1 MIEGTEIGSAF
12 NTMSFSSIQQDISGL
27 VEQENLP
34 PPKKLNEKKLPTQ
47 SQNIINHQQQ
57 DLPQQ
62 QILQTNFD
70 NAIYNKNLEQ
80 EHKIAILVNELK
92 KQKEKQKYEY
102 SSDTYW
108 DKLIYKRKELF
119 KFIQSSFIILFA
131 ISLHLIIDH
140 YIKYYVSKYDISPE
154 RELLIKLLYPVSV
167 LFIAWNLLTFFTK

>member
-1 MIEGTEIGSAF
+1 MIEGTDIGSAF

-34 PPKKLNEKKLPTQ
+34 PPKKLNEKKLPTH
-47 SQNIINHQQQ
+47 SQNIIHQPEVQQ
-57 DLPQQ
+57 PV
-62 QILQTNFD
+62 LQTNFD
-70 NAIYNKNLEQ
+70 NSIYTRTLEQ
-80 EHKIAILVNELK
+80 DQKIAILVNELK

-154 RELLIKLLYPVSV
+154 RELLIKLLYPLSV

>member
-1 MIEGTEIGSAF
+1 MIEGTDIGSAF

-34 PPKKLNEKKLPTQ
+34 PPKKLNEKKLPTH
-47 SQNIINHQQQ
+47 SQNIIHQPEVQQQ
-57 DLPQQ
+57 PV
-62 QILQTNFD
+62 LQTNFD
-70 NAIYNKNLEQ
+70 NSIYTRTLEQ
-80 EHKIAILVNELK
+80 DQKIAILVNELK

-154 RELLIKLLYPVSV
+154 RELLIKLLYPLSV